1 MVVWTIVGKT
11 LTITWFVAVMMIL
24 VEYGNVLSVD
34 RLRSALCGSRWTQ
47 YLVAALLG
55 AVPGCLGAFVVV
67 ALFIHRSVRLGAVV
81 ACMIATS
88 GDEAFVMLAIF
99 PREALVMTLSLV
111 VIGIAAGLLTD
122 MAIGSPSPQD
132 SCGEMVVHD
141 EADQCRCFD
150 RATILAELRR
160 PSAARGTLVITT
172 ALFLLGILSGQ
183 AGPPDWGWVRVTL
196 LSLSFLALFVVAT
209 VPEHFI
215 EEHLWRHVVM
225 RHVPR
230 IFLWTLGSMAI
241 VELLHTSFG
250 SMALLQGNR
259 WPVLL
264 GAAVLGL
271 IPESG
276 PHLVVVML
284 YSDGN
289 VPLSI
294 LMASSIV
301 QDGHGMLPLLA
312 DSWRAFLKVKAIN
325 LVAGLLV
332 ASVMLLAGS

>member
-1 MVVWTIVGKT
+1 
-11 LTITWFVAVMMIL
+11 
-24 VEYGNVLSVD
+24 
-34 RLRSALCGSRWTQ
+34 
-47 YLVAALLG
+47 
-55 AVPGCLGAFVVV
+55 
-67 ALFIHRSVRLGAVV
+67 
-81 ACMIATS
+81 MIATS
-88 GDEAFVMLAIF
+88 GDEAFVMLAVF
-99 PREALVMTLSLV
+99 PREALVLTLSLF

-122 MAIGSPSPQD
+122 TAVGSSSPQG

-141 EADQCRCFD
+141 EAGQCRCFN
-150 RATILAELRR
+150 RGTILAELRR
-160 PSAARGTLVITT
+160 PSAARGTLVVTT
-172 ALFLLGILSGQ
+172 ALFVLGMLSGQ
-183 AGPPDWGWVRVTL
+183 VGPPGWGWVRVTF
-196 LSLSFLALFVVAT
+196 LSLSSLALFVVAT

-215 EEHLWRHVVM
+215 EEHLWRHVVT

-230 IFLWTLGSMAI
+230 IFLWTLVSMAV
-241 VELLHTSFG
+241 VELLHTSIG

-264 GAAVLGL
+264 GAAALGL

-332 ASVMLLAGS
+332 GGAMLLAGS